1 LVVALG
7 PVAAQAM
14 GLEGKIEQWRGHVLS
29 GN

>member
-14 GLEGKIEQWRGHVLS
+14 GVEGKIEQWRGHVL
-29 GN
+29 

>member
-14 GLEGKIEQWRGHVLS
+14 GLEGKIEQWRGHVLES
-29 GN
+29 